1 MAQGREELGMVTLFE
16 QEVGGQRRQS
26 SKGNQLKWYSGKK
39 WYKADYTGYEGL
51 SEYVVSRLLSFSSL
65 DQDMFI
71 VYDTVRIQYGENCF
85 LGCQSDHF
93 LPAHWQLITLERL
106 FWQYYGESL
115 YQSIFHIREP
125 ESRAVFL
132 TEQIEQM
139 TGLKEFGKY
148 LSIILTIDALF
159 LNEDR
164 HTHNI
169 AVLRDEIGRYHYC
182 PAFDHGAS
190 LMADTGMDYPIY
202 VPLDSLYEKPKAK
215 TLCRDFDEQLDA
227 VEKRYGQHMKFNF
240 TNADVE
246 RILEED
252 VEYPAEVKRR
262 VKELL
267 RRQRRKYQYLFS

>member
-115 YQSIFHIREP
+115 YQSVFHIREP
-125 ESRAVFL
+125 ESGVFDRTDRTNDGPQRVWQISEHHSDDRRAFF
-132 TEQIEQM
+132 
-139 TGLKEFGKY
+139 K
-148 LSIILTIDALF
+148 
-159 LNEDR
+159 
-164 HTHNI
+164 
-169 AVLRDEIGRYHYC
+169 
-182 PAFDHGAS
+182 
-190 LMADTGMDYPIY
+190 
-202 VPLDSLYEKPKAK
+202 
-215 TLCRDFDEQLDA
+215 
-227 VEKRYGQHMKFNF
+227 
-240 TNADVE
+240 
-246 RILEED
+246 
-252 VEYPAEVKRR
+252 
-262 VKELL
+262 
-267 RRQRRKYQYLFS
+267 

>member
-1 MAQGREELGMVTLFE
+1 MVHLFE
-16 QEVGGQRRQS
+16 QEVSGQRRQS

-51 SEYVVSRLLSFSSL
+51 SEYVVSRLLTFSSL
-65 DQDMFI
+65 QQDMFI
-71 VYDTVRIQYGENCF
+71 TYDTVRIQYGESCF

-93 LPAHWQLITLERL
+93 LPVHWQLFTVERL

-125 ESRAVFL
+125 ENRAAFL
-132 TEQIEQM
+132 VEQIEQM
-139 TGLKEFGKY
+139 TGLKEFGRY
-148 LSIILTIDALF
+148 LSILLTIDALF

-169 AVLRDEIGRYHYC
+169 AVLRDEFGNYHYC

-190 LMADTGMDYPIY
+190 LMADTRMDYPLN
-202 VPLDSLYEKPKAK
+202 VSLDVLYQKLKAK
-215 TLCRDFDEQLDA
+215 TFSRDFDEQLDT
-227 VEKRYGQHMKFNF
+227 VETLYGQHVKFDF

-246 RILEED
+246 KILEED
-252 VEYPAEVKRR
+252 GEYPPEVKGRI
-262 VKELL
+262 KELL
-267 RRQRRKYQYLFS
+267 RRQRRKYQYLFSIE